1 MTFRRGCL
9 FLLLIFVFLIGPA
22 AAVEEI
28 HQDHIKT
35 FSIEAPD
42 GLMFS
47 GFTASNLEADTNN
60 TYTLDAYGKIYTLD
74 VNCSKSYGWWTFDLA
89 LKNPNGTTETTQLES
104 FAPLATD
111 YDIHLQYYFLE
122 GDSTFDLDIYT
133 ALIPLSATFLTSD
146 PTASEIIS
154 FSDISA
160 SSTGYFD
167 LVLYAVTDE
176 EFQEQID
183 NALGLQLEHAVG
195 DVFSWTWDMVL
206 TFVGKIPGV
215 GPYLA
220 SVLEIAAIALDSI
233 IFYLDLLLIQY
244 PETTFLTVESFIL
257 ANAFCR
263 RGNFWVKIN
272 RVCNSHVRII
282 ELFIDLVQAGVNII
296 SRIIS
301 AVADAINALKPV

>member
-9 FLLLIFVFLIGPA
+9 FLLLIFIFFTGTA

-35 FSIEAPD
+35 FTVEAPD

-47 GFTASNLEADTNN
+47 GFTASNLEANTNN

-74 VNCSKSYGWWTFDLA
+74 INCSKNWGWWNFDLA
-89 LKNPNGTTETTQLES
+89 LENPNGTIETTQLDC

-111 YDIHLQYYFLE
+111 YDVHLQYYFLE

-146 PTASEIIS
+146 PTASDIIS
-154 FSDISA
+154 FSEISV

-167 LVLYAVTDE
+167 LVLYAVTEE
-176 EFQEQID
+176 EFQEQVD

-195 DVFSWTWDMVL
+195 EVFSWTWDMVL

-215 GPYLA
+215 GPYLS
-220 SVLEIAAIALDSI
+220 SVLEISAIALDSI
-233 IFYLDLLLIQY
+233 IFYLDLLLIEY
-244 PETTFLTVESFIL
+244 PETTFLTMESFIL

-272 RVCNSHVRII
+272 RVCNSHVKLI
-282 ELFIDLVQAGVNII
+282 ELFIDLVQSGVNII

>member
-1 MTFRRGCL
+1 MTFRRGCF
-9 FLLLIFVFLIGPA
+9 FLLLIFIFSTGTA

-28 HQDHIKT
+28 TQDHIKT
-35 FSIEAPD
+35 FTVQAPD

-60 TYTLDAYGKIYTLD
+60 TYILDAYGKIYTLY

-89 LKNPNGTTETTQLES
+89 LENPNGTIETTQLDT

-111 YDIHLQYYFLE
+111 YDVHLQYYFLE

-146 PTASEIIS
+146 PTASSVIS

-167 LVLYAVTDE
+167 LVLYAVTEE
-176 EFQEQID
+176 EFQEQVD
-183 NALGLQLEHAVG
+183 NALGLQLEYAVG
-195 DVFSWTWDMVL
+195 EVFAWTWDMVL
-206 TFVGKIPGV
+206 VFVGKIPGV

-220 SVLEIAAIALDSI
+220 SVLEISAITLDAI
-233 IFYLDLLLIQY
+233 IFYFDLLLIEY

-257 ANAFCR
+257 ASAFCR

-272 RVCNSHVRII
+272 RVCNSHIKLI